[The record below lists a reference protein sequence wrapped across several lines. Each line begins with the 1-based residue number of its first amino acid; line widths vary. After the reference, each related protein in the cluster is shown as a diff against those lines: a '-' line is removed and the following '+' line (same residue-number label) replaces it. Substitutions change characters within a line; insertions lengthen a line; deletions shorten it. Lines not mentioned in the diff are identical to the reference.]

1 MMDLAKRTVKGEL
14 RKQHLTVA
22 GDQRHTRDMPTPIPV
37 YVIARPSGYV
47 VHVGELDLAVDNT
60 PGSAFGLA
68 EAIADA
74 IHKYTTQTAD
84 VVVVTE

>member
-1 MMDLAKRTVKGEL
+1 
-14 RKQHLTVA
+14 
-22 GDQRHTRDMPTPIPV
+22 
-37 YVIARPSGYV
+37 VIARPSGYV

-74 IHKYTTQTAD
+74 IHKYTHQTAD